1 MCDTVCL
8 SSFIYD
14 WEDTEYTIETKIV
27 YLEIKLFFTF
37 DLGNNKYLFN
47 KN

>member
-14 WEDTEYTIETKIV
+14 LEDTEYTIETKIV
-27 YLEIKLFFTF
+27 YFEIKLLVTF
-37 DLGNNKYLFN
+37 DLGNNKYLFK